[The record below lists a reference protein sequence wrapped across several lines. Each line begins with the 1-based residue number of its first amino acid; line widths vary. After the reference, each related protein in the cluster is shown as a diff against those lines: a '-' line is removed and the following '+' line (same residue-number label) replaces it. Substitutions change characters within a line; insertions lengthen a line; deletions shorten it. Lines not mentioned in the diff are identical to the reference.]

1 MPRSR
6 TILTENHTK
15 INELKTDSS
24 GSRLR
29 EQVGKIL
36 NYENIEKNKRIS
48 IEH

>member
-15 INELKTDSS
+15 INKLKIDSS
-24 GSRLR
+24 GSRLW

-36 NYENIEKNKRIS
+36 NYENIEKK
-48 IEH
+48 